1 MDLKDISLQCG
12 ISIFDFWEMTFGEVV
27 DCINAYNNKKNNDLK
42 EQAIMDYIQAQ
53 TIVNGIASMLSKENK
68 QKTITEMYSF
78 IFEEENKEQEE
89 EKIKAQLEINKQGM
103 INYINYLKKR
113 GGIES
118 GT

>member
-1 MDLKDISLQCG
+1 MELKDISLQCD
-12 ISIFDFWEMTFGEVV
+12 ISIFDFWDMTFGEVV
-27 DCINAYNNKKNNDLK
+27 DCIKVYNTKKNNCLK

-53 TIVNGIASMLSKENK
+53 TIVNGINSMLSKENK

-78 IFEEENKEQEE
+78 LFEEENKKLEE